1 MCSLQ
6 AHYHQWRGHS
16 CPVTRMLFLASDTHL
31 LTTGS
36 RDFCILQWTVEG
48 KLPVVNEEE
57 ESNMDNEVA
66 HTGRHQIKDNH
77 KLSDNE
83 SYHSD
88 YSPDEQ
94 EDDDYE
100 YSKNVTRGKQA
111 RGRQQPSENSRYSDA
126 ADSLPQA
133 PQGRGRPLRKSHHL
147 DYQGEDTRA
156 VGRSPRRNIPAQ
168 DTRSQQGSYAERFNK
183 HKATS
188 NARWNP
194 QSSSDPQH
202 EPEDMGLYSDEESP
216 RQQQGHTGRGRGRSR
231 HPARGQIK
239 EWTRRPMR

>member
-1 MCSLQ
+1 
-6 AHYHQWRGHS
+6 
-16 CPVTRMLFLASDTHL
+16 MLFLASDTHL

-48 KLPVVNEEE
+48 KFPVLNEEE
-57 ESNMDNEVA
+57 ESDMDNEMA
-66 HTGRHQIKDNH
+66 HTGRRQIKDNH
-77 KLSDNE
+77 KLSDNN

-100 YSKNVTRGKQA
+100 YSKNVARGKQA
-111 RGRQQPSENSRYSDA
+111 RGQQQPSENSRYSDA
-126 ADSLPQA
+126 VDSLPHQA
-133 PQGRGRPLRKSHHL
+133 PQGRGRPSRKSRHL
-147 DYQGEDTRA
+147 DHQGEDTRA

-183 HKATS
+183 HKAGN

-194 QSSSDPQH
+194 QSSSDPQQ
-202 EPEDMGLYSDEESP
+202 EPEEMGHYSDEEGS
-216 RQQQGHTGRGRGRSR
+216 RQQQGHAGRGGGRSR
-231 HPARGQIK
+231 HPARRQDK
-239 EWTRRPMR
+239 EWTRRPRR

>member
-36 RDFCILQWTVEG
+36 RDYCILQWAVEG
-48 KLPVVNEEE
+48 KLPVLNEEE
-57 ESNMDNEVA
+57 DSDMDNEIA
-66 HTGRHQIKDNH
+66 RASRRQIKDNH

-94 EDDDYE
+94 EDDDHE
-100 YSKNVTRGKQA
+100 YSKNVARGKQG

-126 ADSLPQA
+126 ADSMQRQA
-133 PQGRGRPLRKSHHL
+133 PQGRGRPSRKSHHL
-147 DYQGEDTRA
+147 DPEGEYTRA

-168 DTRSQQGSYAERFNK
+168 DTRTQQGSYAERFNK
-183 HKATS
+183 HKAAS

-194 QSSSDPQH
+194 QSASDPQQ
-202 EPEDMGLYSDEESP
+202 EPEDMGHYSDESP
-216 RQQQGHTGRGRGRSR
+216 RQRQGHAGRGGGRSR
-231 HPARGQIK
+231 HPARGQDK
-239 EWTRRPMR
+239 ELTRRPMR

>member
-1 MCSLQ
+1 M
-6 AHYHQWRGHS
+6 
-16 CPVTRMLFLASDTHL
+16 
-31 LTTGS
+31 
-36 RDFCILQWTVEG
+36 EG
-48 KLPVVNEEE
+48 KLPVLNEEE
-57 ESNMDNEVA
+57 ESDMNNEMA
-66 HTGRHQIKDNH
+66 HAGGRQIKDNH

-83 SYHSD
+83 SYNSD

-94 EDDDYE
+94 EDDYE
-100 YSKNVTRGKQA
+100 YSKNVARGKQA
-111 RGRQQPSENSRYSDA
+111 RGRQQPSEYSRYSDA

-147 DYQGEDTRA
+147 DHEGEDTRA

-168 DTRSQQGSYAERFNK
+168 DTRSQHGSYAERFNK
-183 HKATS
+183 HKAAS

-202 EPEDMGLYSDEESP
+202 EPEDMGLYSDEESS
-216 RQQQGHTGRGRGRSR
+216 RQRQGHAGRGGGRSR
-231 HPARGQIK
+231 HPARGQDK